1 MSKKFS
7 SCLALSPVLLLL
19 VVYLTVSL
27 MAKDFYTVPITV
39 PFLIASLYAMLLL
52 KGRRLKDRV
61 DVFARGAAQSDV
73 MYMIWIFCLAGVFAA
88 SAKAMGAIDA
98 TVALTLAFVP
108 SQFIPAGVFV
118 AACFIS
124 MSIGTSVGTIVALT
138 PIVSAM
144 APELQLSMPWL
155 LAIVVGGAFF
165 GDNLSF
171 ISDTTIAAT
180 QSQQCKMSDK
190 FRTNLMIVLPAAII
204 SIVLYFFTA
213 NALPNSDITLAD
225 IVWVRLL
232 PYLLVIILALCG
244 INVLIVLLIGIF
256 STDVIALIE
265 GNFSA
270 LDMFISAGEGLK
282 GMYELILVTLLAAG
296 MMNIIRELGGF
307 DYLIRVLSARVRGK
321 RGAEAVIALLTML
334 INVCTANNTIAIL
347 TTGPIA
353 RMMSQRYA
361 LSPRKVASLMDTS
374 SCFVQGI
381 LPYGAQLL
389 MASALAGVSPLAII
403 PHLYY
408 PMLIGLMLLLSIIFR
423 FPREK
428 KQSISL

>member
-1 MSKKFS
+1 MSKKFTS
-7 SCLALSPVLLLL
+7 WLALSPVLVLLI
-19 VVYLTVSL
+19 VYLSASL
-27 MAKDFYTVPITV
+27 IAKDFYTVPITV

-52 KGRRLKDRV
+52 TGRSLKERI

-73 MYMIWIFCLAGVFAA
+73 MYMIWIFCLAGIFAS

-108 SQFIPAGVFV
+108 SHFIPVGIFV

-144 APELQLSMPWL
+144 APELNLSMPWL

-180 QSQQCKMSDK
+180 QTQQCKMSDK
-190 FRTNLMIVLPAAII
+190 FRTNLMIVLPAAIL

-213 NALPNSDITLAD
+213 NAIPASDITAQD

-232 PYLLVIILALCG
+232 PYLLVIVLALCG

-256 STDVIALIE
+256 ATDLIALLE
-265 GNFSA
+265 GGFMP
-270 LDMFISAGEGLK
+270 LDLFVSAGEGLAS
-282 GMYELILVTLLAAG
+282 MYELILVTLMAAG
-296 MMNIIRELGGF
+296 MMNIIKSLGGF
-307 DYLIRVLSARVRGK
+307 DYLIRVLSARVKGQ
-321 RGAEAVIALLTML
+321 RGAEGVIAVLTML
-334 INVCTANNTIAIL
+334 INICTANNTIAIL
-347 TTGPIA
+347 TAGPLA

-389 MASALAGVSPLAII
+389 MASALAGISPLAII

-408 PMLIGLMLLLSIIFR
+408 PMLIGLMVVLAIVFR

-428 KQSISL
+428 KTF